1 MTCYEL
7 WKGKKPS
14 VKYFRVLRRSCY
26 VSKSH
31 KNLGKIKSKSKERIF
46 LEYSSKSQACKV
58 YFEFK
63 CMVESFNVIV
73 DDQGLSS
80 IKFDDDRIEVSK
92 DVQLIK
98 EKSEDERLSEEK
110 EKG

>member
-1 MTCYEL
+1 
-7 WKGKKPS
+7 
-14 VKYFRVLRRSCY
+14 
-26 VSKSH
+26 
-31 KNLGKIKSKSKERIF
+31 
-46 LEYSSKSQACKV
+46 
-58 YFEFK
+58 
-63 CMVESFNVIV
+63 MVESFNVIV